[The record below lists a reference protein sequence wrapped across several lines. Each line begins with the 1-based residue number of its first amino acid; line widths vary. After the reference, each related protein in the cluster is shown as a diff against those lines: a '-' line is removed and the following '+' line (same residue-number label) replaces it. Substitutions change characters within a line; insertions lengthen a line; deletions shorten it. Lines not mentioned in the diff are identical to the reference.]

1 MRKFFFGLLI
11 FLVGLAIGL
20 VIGFVAGLIK
30 ASR

>member
-1 MRKFFFGLLI
+1 MREFFFGLLI
-11 FLVGLAIGL
+11 FFVGIAIGL